1 MAQSL
6 PLFDR
11 MELDR
16 IRRERVE
23 LQRMLK
29 RGGFDARSR
38 IRREQRLAMLTARQV
53 EIEQRLGIGGRT

>member
-1 MAQSL
+1 MAGAL

-29 RGGFDARSR
+29 RGGIEARSR
-38 IRREQRLAMLTARQV
+38 IRREQRLAVLTAKQV
-53 EIEQRLGIGGRT
+53 EIEARLGIGGRT

>member
-1 MAQSL
+1 MAGAL

-16 IRRERVE
+16 IRRARAE

-29 RGGFDARSR
+29 RGGIEARSR
-38 IRREQRLAMLTARQV
+38 IRREQRLAVLTAKQV
-53 EIEQRLGIGGRT
+53 EIEARLGIGGRP

>member
-1 MAQSL
+1 MGTSL

-29 RGGFDARSR
+29 RGGIDARSR
-38 IRREQRLAMLTARQV
+38 IRREQRLAVLTAKQV
-53 EIEQRLGIGGRT
+53 EIEARLGIGGRT